1 MSLESQIADLVSA
14 SNALVTTFTNK
25 KNEITTAVNAA
36 IAAIPSGKK
45 IWFVDQVLGL
55 DTNAG
60 NVKETP
66 FKTIDKAIA
75 STPTNG
81 WCVVMLTNDYVL
93 DTPISVA
100 CSYLEIYGWTA
111 ITSGITPKL
120 KAKYYST
127 NDNTITALGGFLLYG
142 AGSNIE
148 IRSCNIDLP
157 SVTGVV
163 PAPVTTRLNSFIKTN
178 SGSSLPP
185 IISVMLEA
193 LVVTKAADFYGALVG
208 TAASAV
214 VLGCS
219 AVTFP
224 GDMGGKYISSVTT
237 PGTDPKTLNNV
248 LTSLPSL

>member
-14 SNALVTTFTNK
+14 SNALVATFTGK
-25 KNEITTAVNAA
+25 KNEINAA
-36 IAAIPSGKK
+36 VTAAITAIPSGKK

-60 NVKETP
+60 NVKEAP
-66 FKTIDKAIA
+66 FRTIDKAIA

-81 WCVVMLTNDYVL
+81 WCVVMLTNDYVF
-93 DTPISVA
+93 DSAISVS
-100 CSYLEIYGWTA
+100 CSYLEIYGHQA
-111 ITSGITPKL
+111 ISSGITPKL
-120 KAKYYST
+120 KPKYFST
-127 NDNTITALGGFLLYG
+127 SDNTITSLGGLLLFG
-142 AGSNIE
+142 AGSNVE
-148 IRSCNIDLP
+148 IRSCNIELP
-157 SVTGVV
+157 TTTGVV
-163 PAPVTTRLNSFIKTN
+163 PAPVTPRLNSFIKTN

-185 IISVMLEA
+185 VIGVMLEA
-193 LVVTKAADFYGALVG
+193 LVVTKAADFFGALVG

-224 GDMGGKYISSVTT
+224 GDMGGKYISSVPTA
-237 PGTDPKTLNNV
+237 GTDPKTLNNV